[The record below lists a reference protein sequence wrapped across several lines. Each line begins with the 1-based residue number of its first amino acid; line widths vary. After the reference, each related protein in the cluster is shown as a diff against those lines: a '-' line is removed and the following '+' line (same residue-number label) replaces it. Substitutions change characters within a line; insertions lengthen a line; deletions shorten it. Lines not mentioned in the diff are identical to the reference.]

1 MSTRKTKLLIWLGAL
16 SVALACVVPS
26 LGTPVP
32 PLDPGAVNTFIA
44 QTVNAATTQ
53 TAAVLPT
60 STPTVT
66 LTPTPRNTDTPTPT
80 VTSTV
85 IFILSS
91 PTSLVIP
98 TFTGLSSGGGSS
110 SDNYACQVISVTPAN
125 GTSFKAR
132 ADFDAVWRVKNIGQ
146 KTWDRNTVDYY
157 YSKGSK
163 IHKVSGYDLSANV
176 TVGSTADIIVDMTA
190 PKDAGSYSTTWTLQA
205 SAKGFCNMSLTIIVK

>member
-1 MSTRKTKLLIWLGAL
+1 M
-16 SVALACVVPS
+16 ALACVVPS
-26 LGTPVP
+26 LGTPAPP

-60 STPTVT
+60 STPTPT

-98 TFTGLSSGGGSS
+98 TFTGVSGGSS

-125 GTSFKAR
+125 GTSFNAR

-157 YSKGSK
+157 YSSGSK

-176 TVGSTADIIVDMTA
+176 NVGSTADIIVDMTA
-190 PKDAGSYSTTWTLQA
+190 PKDPGSYSTTWTLQA
-205 SAKGFCNMSLTIIVK
+205 SSKSFCNLSLRITVK